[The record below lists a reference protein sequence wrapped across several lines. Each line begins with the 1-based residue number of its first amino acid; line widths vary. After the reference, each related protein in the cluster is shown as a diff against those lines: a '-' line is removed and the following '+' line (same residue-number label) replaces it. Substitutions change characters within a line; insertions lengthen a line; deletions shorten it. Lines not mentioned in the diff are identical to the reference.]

1 MLPETWLPW
10 ALIAGMSAI
19 AFLSRALFVVPDR
32 PLTLSPAI
40 ERLLRYAP
48 AAALAAIVVPDLV
61 RPDTVVP
68 TAHAW
73 LNPRLL
79 AGVAGIGVAIA
90 TRSILLTIVA
100 GMGVLLVVR
109 LLL

>member
-61 RPDTVVP
+61 RPDTVATVAP
-68 TAHAW
+68 AW

-100 GMGVLLVVR
+100 GMGVLLVAR
-109 LLL
+109 MLL